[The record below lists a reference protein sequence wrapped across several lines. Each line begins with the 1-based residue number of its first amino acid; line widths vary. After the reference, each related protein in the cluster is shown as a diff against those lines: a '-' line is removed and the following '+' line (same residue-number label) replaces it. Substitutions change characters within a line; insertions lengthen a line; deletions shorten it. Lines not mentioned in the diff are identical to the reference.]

1 MEQSIENKTELKIK
15 LLNFYNSNKVKIYF
29 LIFIVILI
37 LISFTFIKYKN
48 EKNNTII
55 AEKYIEAG
63 LNLTSNQ
70 KDKAKK
76 IYEEIIY
83 SKNNFYSILALNSIL
98 EKNLISDN
106 DKILEYFEIL
116 EKSSSLKSQK
126 DLITLKK
133 ALYLIKE
140 NDIQNGNNLLKE
152 LIKNKSSLEPIAQEI
167 LDK

>member
-152 LIKNKSSLEPIAQEI
+152 LIENKSSLEPIAQEI